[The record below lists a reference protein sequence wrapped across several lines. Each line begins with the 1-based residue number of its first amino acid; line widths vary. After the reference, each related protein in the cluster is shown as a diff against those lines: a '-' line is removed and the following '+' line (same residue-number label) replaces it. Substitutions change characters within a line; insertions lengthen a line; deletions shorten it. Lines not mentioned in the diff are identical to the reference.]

1 MGDEPGVPAG
11 TTHLVPL
18 GLCCVPEHPGFG
30 FADKVAKGI
39 HLQGTVQV
47 CGDRQ
52 RHRMRARAQEPRR
65 EGGSCISLPRVPVGA
80 LQIHMPAQP
89 QAPQPAPPWALT
101 RLFPKA
107 MVCAGG

>member
-1 MGDEPGVPAG
+1 MVGDEPGVPVG

-52 RHRMRARAQEPRR
+52 RHRMRPAAQEPRR
-65 EGGSCISLPRVPVGA
+65 EGGSRISLPRGPMGA
-80 LQIHMPAQP
+80 LQIHTR
-89 QAPQPAPPWALT
+89 PPSL
-101 RLFPKA
+101 RPRSLSLPGRCLGCFP
-107 MVCAGG
+107 G